1 MDREEGEKAS
11 DLWGQLS
18 AAPGNSGTHMGHRPQ
33 SCPSK
38 VEGWGPRGW
47 RAVLEGAELALP
59 ACPLQAEPREPALS
73 TGLRKPADLH
83 AWPWAGGGRW
93 GLPPPTSSFSVL
105 FTLVTAPP
113 SILWQSRVIL
123 DTSLAQHIQTV
134 SQSHWLRLRR
144 TLRIRLLSP
153 LFRALA
159 ASHRPFAG
167 APLPRL
173 PPRSPLSH
181 SALQQQ
187 EQPI

>member
-1 MDREEGEKAS
+1 MQPLGTQGPI
-11 DLWGQLS
+11 WGTGHR
-18 AAPGNSGTHMGHRPQ
+18 AAPAR
-33 SCPSK
+33 
-38 VEGWGPRGW
+38 W
-47 RAVLEGAELALP
+47 RAGGLVGGGLCWRALSWHFRP
-59 ACPLQAEPREPALS
+59 APLQAEPREPALS

-105 FTLVTAPP
+105 FTLVTVPP
-113 SILWQSRVIL
+113 SILRQSRVIL